1 MSSSNKSFN
10 MITPQNKINFT
21 SINDSSNYNINT
33 IRDIKSIKTS
43 TNRENVIK
51 ESKDNIFNDYE

>member
-1 MSSSNKSFN
+1 